1 MTHWRKCN
9 PLRQI
14 LFIDGGIARLIEHCV
29 EQYHQVVRRYDLSYC
44 RARSLERQ
52 AEVRSK
58 LERRGRHPHLSYCRA
73 GSLEKQSEIRSK
85 FERRGRHPRVKMSKK
100 RLQDMEKKRQHK
112 RNKQLQRAAVKKEKR
127 EKALEEVQVKLEKM
141 SAEEADGLMQ

>member
-1 MTHWRKCN
+1 MQ
-9 PLRQI
+9 PLRQM

-85 FERRGRHPRVKMSKK
+85 FERRGRHPCVKMSKKMSKK
-100 RLQDMEKKRQHK
+100 RLQGMEKKRQHK
-112 RNKQLQRAAVKKEKR
+112 QNKQLQQAAVKKEKR
-127 EKALEEVQVKLEKM
+127 E
-141 SAEEADGLMQ
+141 